1 MFETGAKQTG
11 VKKPGVGEDT
21 LLNLRTLRTFLKGG
35 IMLGQLTTRVQ
46 VAIVVVF
53 ALCAAA
59 AMQAQTYQ
67 QLAVFNGTNGS
78 FPQAAV
84 VEGLDGNLYGTTK
97 TGGVGDCPGN
107 CGTIFKMT
115 PQGELSTVYE
125 FCKKGG
131 ACIDGDY
138 PVAALVLGKDG
149 NFYGTTSSGGKIPK
163 GDSGVPSG
171 ILFKI
176 TPEGKLH
183 TFYSFCK
190 TWPCPDGAVPQSS
203 LIQGTDGDFYGT
215 TYGGGVNGNFGT
227 IFKVTAAGALT
238 TLYSFCPDKTDCT
251 DGELPTAGLVQAT
264 DGNFYGVAQR
274 GGICLESPC
283 DPFLNGGVVFRITPA
298 GAYSVLYSFCSQA
311 NCADGSNPSAP
322 LVQASDGNLYGTTIY
337 GGGEIAGTTFKIST
351 SGTFTQ
357 IDGSGFFYPNGIIQ
371 ATDGNFYSTTGNGGA
386 GNSGSVFQMTPTGA
400 VTFEYSF
407 CNCDSDG
414 EGPAAGVFQATDGT
428 FYGTTTGGFGTS
440 SNGTVYSLSMGL
452 TPFVQAIPNTGKVG
466 NTIKIIGTELAGVSK
481 VTFNGLMATYTQ
493 ISDTEITAK
502 VPKKATSGLIQVT
515 VPSGTLSSNVPFQVI
530 K

>member
-1 MFETGAKQTG
+1 MRNQTMG
-11 VKKPGVGEDT
+11 KLVLA
-21 LLNLRTLRTFLKGG
+21 LL
-35 IMLGQLTTRVQ
+35 
-46 VAIVVVF
+46 IVFVLSAGS
-53 ALCAAA
+53 AL
-59 AMQAQTYQ
+59 QAQTYQ
-67 QLAVFNGTNGS
+67 QLAVFNGANGS

-84 VEGLDGNLYGTTK
+84 VQGLDGNLYGTTK
-97 TGGVGDCPGN
+97 TGGVGDCPSN

-131 ACIDGDY
+131 NCIDGFF

-149 NFYGTTSSGGKIPK
+149 NFYGTTSGGGKIPK

-171 ILFKI
+171 TLFKL
-176 TPEGKLH
+176 TAEGKFH
-183 TFYSFCK
+183 TIYSFCK
-190 TWPCPDGAVPQSS
+190 TWPCPDGALPESA

-227 IFKVTAAGALT
+227 IFKVTPAGVLT
-238 TLYSFCPDKTDCT
+238 TLYSFCPDKSTCT

-274 GGICLESPC
+274 GGICLENPC
-283 DPFLNGGVVFRITPA
+283 DPFLNGGVLFRITPE
-298 GAYSVLYSFCSQA
+298 GAYTVLYSFCSQA

-322 LVQASDGNLYGTTIY
+322 LVAASDGNLYGTTIY

-351 SGTFTQ
+351 SGTFTPL
-357 IDGSGFFYPNGIIQ
+357 DGSGFFYPNGIIQ
-371 ATDGNFYSTTGNGGA
+371 ATDSNFYGTTQNGGA
-386 GNSGSVFQMTPTGA
+386 VNSGSVFQMTATGRL
-400 VTFEYSF
+400 TFEYSF
-407 CNCDSDG
+407 CNCGTDG
-414 EGPAAGVFQATDGT
+414 EGPAAAVFQATNGIL
-428 FYGTTTGGFGTS
+428 YGTTTGGFGS
-440 SNGTVYSLSMGL
+440 SSDGTVYSLSMGM
-452 TPFVQAIPNTGKVG
+452 TPFVQAVPNVGKGG

-481 VTFNGLMATYTQ
+481 VTFNGLMTTYTQ

-502 VPKKATSGLIQVT
+502 VPRKATSGLIQVT
-515 VPSGTLSSNVPFQVI
+515 VPSGTLSSSVPFQVI